1 MKATILLLL
10 LSCCLTM
17 FGQTETEY
25 QKYLRERN
33 EKLQSMQNERDEGI
47 ERLNKEWEEYYKAEQ
62 EAYANFVKKMEAK
75 WGKGNAK

>member
-1 MKATILLLL
+1 
-10 LSCCLTM
+10 M

-47 ERLNKEWEEYYKAEQ
+47 ERLNKEWEEYYKA
-62 EAYANFVKKMEAK
+62 
-75 WGKGNAK
+75 